1 MRKRLTTAVVAVGT
15 LAVVG
20 SSLADDRKLLEE
32 ARKYFQPLPKVAE
45 SKDNPVTPQKVKLGK
60 MLYYE
65 PRLSKSGLISCNTCH
80 NLASYGVDNL
90 PTSVGHRWQLGPRN
104 APTTLNAALHVA
116 QFWDGRAKDVEE
128 QAKGPILNPI
138 EMAMDSPEEVVNRLK
153 SIPEYVKLFKEAFPK
168 SKDPLTYENVAKAIA
183 AFERTLMTPSR
194 FDKFLQGD
202 LNALTKEEKKGL
214 KTFIEVGCAGCH
226 NGPALGG
233 SMFTKFG
240 IVEAY
245 WEETRNYVTLHE
257 PTMPMDVGK
266 FAVTHKEEDLYVFK
280 VPSLRNIS
288 RTYPYFHDG
297 SIWNLED
304 AVQVM
309 AKVQLG
315 KELTQEQLKSI
326 VAFLK
331 ALDGEIPKHALEL
344 PVLPPSS
351 PNTPKPVR

>member
-1 MRKRLTTAVVAVGT
+1 MKKVAAVVAV
-15 LAVVG
+15 AVG
-20 SSLADDRKLLEE
+20 SVLLMGAGKAEDAKLLQE
-32 ARKYFQPLPKVAE
+32 AKKYFKPLPKVADSRE
-45 SKDNPVTPQKVKLGK
+45 NPVTKTKVELGK

-80 NLASYGVDNL
+80 NLATYGVDNL
-90 PTSVGHRWQLGPRN
+90 PTSVGHRWAIGPRN

-138 EMAMDSPEEVVNRLK
+138 EMAMDSPEEVVNRLE
-153 SIPEYVKLFKEAFPK
+153 SIPEYVKLFKKAFPK
-168 SKDPLTYENVAKAIA
+168 DRKPLNYENVAKAIA

-202 LNALTKEEKKGL
+202 VNALTAKEKRGL
-214 KTFIEVGCAGCH
+214 KTFIEVGCASCH

-233 SMFTKFG
+233 TMFTRFG

-245 WEETRNYVTLHE
+245 WEATRDYVTLE
-257 PTMPMDVGK
+257 KPTMPMDVGK

-297 SIWNLED
+297 SVWNLED

-315 KELTQEQLKSI
+315 KELSKKQVSDI
-326 VAFLK
+326 VAFLR

-344 PVLPPSS
+344 PVLPPSTK
-351 PNTPKPVR
+351 NTEKPVR

>member
-1 MRKRLTTAVVAVGT
+1 MKKAL
-15 LAVVG
+15 VVG
-20 SSLADDRKLLEE
+20 VLSLGSALLMSAGKSEDAKLLEE
-32 ARKYFQPLPKVAE
+32 ARKYFKPLPEVAQ
-45 SKDNPVTPQKVKLGK
+45 SKTNPVTPEKVELGK
-60 MLYYE
+60 MLYYD

-80 NLASYGVDNL
+80 NLATYGVDNL

-138 EMAMDSPEEVVNRLK
+138 EMAMDSPEEVIKRLR
-153 SIPEYVKLFKEAFPK
+153 SIPQYVELFKKAFPNE
-168 SKDPLTYENVAKAIA
+168 KDPLTYDNVAKAIA

-194 FDKFLQGD
+194 FDKFLKGD
-202 LNALTKEEKKGL
+202 LNALTKKEKEGL
-214 KTFIEVGCAGCH
+214 KLFMQIGCASCH

-233 SMFTKFG
+233 TTFQRFG

-245 WEETRNYVTLHE
+245 WNATREYVTLDK
-257 PTMPMDVGK
+257 PTMPMDVGR

-297 SIWNLED
+297 SVWNLED
-304 AVQVM
+304 AVQIM

-315 KELTQEQLKSI
+315 KKLSKDQLDKI

-351 PNTPKPVR
+351 PATPKPQR

>member
-1 MRKRLTTAVVAVGT
+1 MKKALAVGA
-15 LAVVG
+15 LLVG
-20 SSLADDRKLLEE
+20 TSLLLGAGKSEDAKLLEE
-32 ARKYFQPLPKVAE
+32 ARKYFKPLPKVVDNP
-45 SKDNPVTPQKVKLGK
+45 KNPVTPAKVELGK
-60 MLYYE
+60 MLYYD

-80 NLASYGVDNL
+80 NLATYGVDNL
-90 PTSVGHRWQLGPRN
+90 PTSVGHRWQIGPRN

-138 EMAMDSPEEVVNRLK
+138 EMAMDSPEEVVKRLK
-153 SIPEYVKLFKEAFPK
+153 SIPGYVEMFKKAFPNE
-168 SKDPLTYENVAKAIA
+168 KDPITYDNVAKAIA
-183 AFERTLMTPSR
+183 AFERTLTTPSR
-194 FDKFLQGD
+194 FDEFLKGNTD
-202 LNALTKEEKKGL
+202 ALTKKEKEGL
-214 KTFIEVGCAGCH
+214 KLFIQIGCASCH

-233 SMFTKFG
+233 TMFQRFG

-245 WEETRNYVTLHE
+245 WNATRDYVTFDK
-257 PTMPMDVGK
+257 PTMPMDVGR

-297 SIWNLED
+297 SVWSLED
-304 AVQVM
+304 AVKIM

-315 KELTQEQLKSI
+315 RDLSDDEVDKI

-331 ALDGEIPKHALEL
+331 ALDGEIPKHALEV

-351 PNTPKPVR
+351 PKTPKPQR

>member
-1 MRKRLTTAVVAVGT
+1 MRRKTL
-15 LAVVG
+15 LAVTLTG
-20 SSLADDRKLLEE
+20 GLFLMSAGASEDAKLLEK
-32 ARKYFQPLPKVAE
+32 ARQYFEPLPEVAQ
-45 SKDNPVTPQKVKLGK
+45 SKENPVTPEKVELGK

-65 PRLSKSGLISCNTCH
+65 PRLSKSGWISCNSCH
-80 NLASYGVDNL
+80 NIATYGVDNL
-90 PTSVGHRWQLGPRN
+90 PTSIGHRWALGPRN
-104 APTTLNAALHVA
+104 APTTLNAALHTA

-138 EMAMDSPEEVVNRLK
+138 EMAMDSPQEVVERLK
-153 SIPEYVKLFKEAFPK
+153 SIPEYVEYFKKAFPEDK
-168 SKDPLTYENVAKAIA
+168 NPLTYENVAKAIA

-194 FDKFLQGD
+194 FDQFLKGD
-202 LNALTKEEKKGL
+202 LNALTKKEKEGL
-214 KTFIEVGCAGCH
+214 KLFIDLGCASCH
-226 NGPALGG
+226 NGPAVGG
-233 SMFTKFG
+233 NNFAKFG

-245 WEETRNYVTLHE
+245 WEATREFVTLDK

-266 FAVTHKEEDLYVFK
+266 FAVTHKKEDLYVFK

-304 AVQVM
+304 AVQIM

-315 KELTQEQLKSI
+315 KELSKDQLDKI

-344 PVLPPSS
+344 PTLPPSTS
-351 PNTPKPVR
+351 KTSKPVR

>member
-331 ALDGEIPKHALEL
+331 ALDGEIPKYALEL